1 MENPGLTINIAN
13 APWKVCECGSHLFK
27 QVLMFKKIS
36 QFESP
41 SGSEESVPLD
51 LVICEEC
58 GKIPSFVSSK
68 IKGEPIPVNL
78 LASKPLIKLDGE

>member
-13 APWKVCECGSHLFK
+13 APWKICECGSHLFR

-41 SGSEESVPLD
+41 SGSEETIPLD
-51 LVICEEC
+51 LVICEGC
-58 GKIPSFVSSK
+58 GKIPGFVSSK
-68 IKGEPIPVNL
+68 IKGVPIPQDL
-78 LASKPLIKLDGE
+78 LASKAIKLDGE